1 MAFSILLSKPNIQKH
16 EFYTYFYHEIQS
28 TVAISMK
35 YQIVMCVLKNVK
47 KLLLSEQVLRK
58 QLIPDSTVFLILKG
72 QLTGPRQFLA
82 IERLSKMM
90 KNAFYFTWKSLIFIF
105 PNISISKGN
114 QTIKFGQLIEYNIGN
129 IFLEKSSARC
139 GGETSSMTLLYKTNM
154 RHIYA
159 STVWTFIKLFLLY
172 AQIEEYQIILNI
184 RCRPI
189 AFTWYKASLKNKKG
203 SATSLPASFSVWF
216 WNKKTSNVIFYEPTK
231 LHCLIAF
238 LLGLKITTQ
247 FAPGVQIPT

>member
-1 MAFSILLSKPNIQKH
+1 
-16 EFYTYFYHEIQS
+16 
-28 TVAISMK
+28 
-35 YQIVMCVLKNVK
+35 
-47 KLLLSEQVLRK
+47 
-58 QLIPDSTVFLILKG
+58 
-72 QLTGPRQFLA
+72 
-82 IERLSKMM
+82 
-90 KNAFYFTWKSLIFIF
+90 
-105 PNISISKGN
+105 
-114 QTIKFGQLIEYNIGN
+114 
-129 IFLEKSSARC
+129 
-139 GGETSSMTLLYKTNM
+139 MTLLYKTNM

-216 WNKKTSNVIFYEPTK
+216 WNKKISNVIFYEPTK

-238 LLGLKITTQ
+238 LLGLKIMTQ
-247 FAPGVQIPT
+247 FAQGYKFPLKKTYPHLKSYFPPEMTLLKSQQNFQSRLKWNFLFTPISNILKRFSRWLESS